1 VTQRSEIGNIKI
13 LVQSFIKLPGIIR
26 FLFSLTASISLAYF
40 VCFGTVVFLL
50 LLFVFGGS
58 GWFGSVV
65 FIFLCVFLLSFWTSP
80 YLWTCFLTNSL
91 KTPPFHMCSEL
102 RLQAEGWK
110 QEEWDMDTH
119 HWPGIYILLV
129 QDNRSLNIEMTTE
142 LSRLAKKKKR
152 ES

>member
-1 VTQRSEIGNIKI
+1 MTQRSEIGNIKI
-13 LVQSFIKLPGIIR
+13 LVQSFIRLPGIVR
-26 FLFSLTASISLAYF
+26 FLLSLLQLPSLLPILC
-40 VCFGTVVFLL
+40 VLV
-50 LLFVFGGS
+50 LLFCCCLFLVA
-58 GWFGSVV
+58 VV
-65 FIFLCVFLLSFWTSP
+65 GLAQLFLFFVCVFLLSFWTSP

-91 KTPPFHMCSEL
+91 KTPPFHKCSEL
-102 RLQAEGWK
+102 HLQAEGWK